1 MDITKINKIPRN
13 IFVFITA
20 KISNPLES
28 FIANIWVIVKI
39 IPTKIAKIS
48 REKTPIDEEITKNQK
63 ENPAV
68 TASAL
73 MRLDEAFILNW
84 INECY

>member
-28 FIANIWVIVKI
+28 FIANIEFSLKKKQKSQKIKSQVISQNFTFQVYCK
-39 IPTKIAKIS
+39 
-48 REKTPIDEEITKNQK
+48 EKVRK
-63 ENPAV
+63 
-68 TASAL
+68 
-73 MRLDEAFILNW
+73 
-84 INECY
+84 